1 MVKVFITRKVPEEG
15 FNLLKENGYSI
26 RFYDDKVISRKEL
39 LDAVKWADALC
50 SMITDKID
58 REIMFANP
66 DLKII
71 SNYGVGFDNID
82 LKSASERKLPITNT
96 PDVLTDATA
105 EHTIA
110 LMISLARSIPEA
122 DNFTRS
128 GKYRGW
134 SPNIFLGSDL
144 KGKTLGI
151 IGFGR
156 IGKAV
161 AKIALDGFGM
171 DVVYY
176 NKKIDE
182 GHENKNIKF
191 TELDILL
198 KTADFVSIH
207 VPLSESTKYLIDS
220 KKLSLMKSDSYLIN
234 TSRGPVVNEKDLVEV
249 SKNKKISGAA
259 LDVFENEPE
268 ITPGLD
274 SLKNV
279 ILTPHIGSATV
290 RTRRL
295 MAEMVSKNII
305 AAVNGEIP
313 PNVIN
318 KEIYKK

>member
-1 MVKVFITRKVPEEG
+1 MVNVFITRKVPEEG

-26 RFYDDKVISRKEL
+26 KFYDDKVISRKEL

-50 SMITDKID
+50 SMVTDKID
-58 REIMFANP
+58 REIMLANP
-66 DLKII
+66 DLKVI

-96 PDVLTDATA
+96 PDVLTDSTA
-105 EHTIA
+105 EHAIA
-110 LMISLARSIPEA
+110 LMTSLARSIPEA
-122 DNFTRS
+122 DNYTRS
-128 GKYRGW
+128 GKFREW

-144 KGKTLGI
+144 KGKILGI

-156 IGKAV
+156 IGKVV
-161 AKIALDGFGM
+161 AKIASDGFGM
-171 DVVYY
+171 DVVYHD
-176 NKKIDE
+176 KKIDE

-234 TSRGPVVNEKDLVEV
+234 TSRGPVVNEKDLVEAL
-249 SKNKKISGAA
+249 KNKKISGAA
-259 LDVFENEPE
+259 LDVFENEPGL
-268 ITPGLD
+268 TPGLD

-279 ILTPHIGSATV
+279 ILTPHIGSATI

-295 MAEMVSKNII
+295 MGEIVSKNII

-313 PNVIN
+313 PDVIN